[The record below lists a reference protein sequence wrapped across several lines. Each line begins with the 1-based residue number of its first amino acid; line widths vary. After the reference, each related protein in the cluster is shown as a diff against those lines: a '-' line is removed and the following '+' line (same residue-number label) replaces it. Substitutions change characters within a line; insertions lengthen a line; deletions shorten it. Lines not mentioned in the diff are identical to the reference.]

1 MKVPR
6 FVIAGAHSGTGKTTL
21 TLGLL
26 AVLKETGYNVQ
37 PYKVGPDYIDPGLHR
52 AACDTYSHNLDSWM
66 GNEDVVKSVFETY
79 ASNKDIA
86 VIEGVMG
93 LFDGVKGNLNQGS
106 TAHVAK
112 ILDAPVILIVNAGG
126 MAGSCAALIKG
137 FKEFDKDVNLAG
149 VIFNNVGSENHSRF
163 LEDIVNEYLDIP
175 CVGYLVRNEKITMPE
190 RHLGLLPA
198 SENYKLKN
206 QLEPLKKIIKEGIN
220 IDKLLEIAN
229 KAPALSNKSNKK
241 DVLQKNV
248 RIGVAWDSAFNF
260 YYQDSITFLQE
271 LGAEIKY
278 FSPLKDKKIPD
289 VHGLY
294 LGGGF
299 PEMFLEELAA
309 NREICSLIKEKYENG
324 MPIYAECG
332 GYMYLMEKIKDFKG
346 NRYSGLG
353 IIPGEVKMT
362 DKLAA
367 LGYVKAAS
375 ESDSILLNKGEVI
388 KGHEFHWSE
397 MEGIPEKYAAYTLV
411 GGRGQD
417 GRKEG
422 FAYKNLL
429 GSYVHLHLRSNPAAA
444 KGFISSCH
452 NYHKEVNNK

>member
-1 MKVPR
+1 MNIPR

-26 AVLKETGYNVQ
+26 AVLKKAGYNVQ

-52 AACDTYSHNLDSWM
+52 AVCDINSHNLDSWM
-66 GNEDVVKSVFETY
+66 GNEDVVSSVFETY
-79 ASNKDIA
+79 SSNKDIA

-106 TAHVAK
+106 TAHIAK
-112 ILDAPVILIVNAGG
+112 ILNAPVILIVNAKG

-149 VIFNNVGSENHSRF
+149 VIFNNVGSENHARF
-163 LEDIVNEYLDIP
+163 LEDIVNKHLDIP
-175 CVGYLVRNEKITMPE
+175 CVGYLIRNEKIVMPE

-198 SENYKLKN
+198 SENCKLKN
-206 QLEPLKKIIKEGIN
+206 QIKPLIEIIEKGIN
-220 IDKLLEIAN
+220 LDKLLEIAR
-229 KAPALSNKSNKK
+229 KAPPVSKNFAKGKFSQKK
-241 DVLQKNV
+241 VK
-248 RIGVAWDSAFNF
+248 IGVAWDSAFNF
-260 YYQDSITFLQE
+260 YYQDSITFLHE

-278 FSPLKDKKIPD
+278 FSPLKDEEIPD

-299 PEMFLEELAA
+299 PEMFLDDLAA
-309 NREICSLIKEKYENG
+309 NREICSQIKQKYKNG

-332 GYMYLMEKIKDFKG
+332 GYMFLMEKIKDFKG

-353 IIPGEVKMT
+353 IIPGEVRMT
-362 DKLAA
+362 KKLAA
-367 LGYVKAAS
+367 LGYVKATS
-375 ESDSILLNKGEVI
+375 ELDTILLSTSEEI
-388 KGHEFHWSE
+388 RGHEFHWSE
-397 MEGIPEKYAAYTLV
+397 MEGIPEKNAAYTLV

-422 FAYKNLL
+422 FAYENLL
-429 GSYVHLHLRSNPAAA
+429 GSYVHLHLRSNPNAAQ
-444 KGFISSCH
+444 GFISSCH
-452 NYHKEVNNK
+452 KYKEVNNK